1 MKKLLWLTVRALVVV
16 FVVAYVADFAVFRV
30 ESARGRGYDS
40 VEVKQFL
47 ETPLK
52 GSKAEYD
59 YMGTQPVDC
68 ARALFPHGAPP
79 CWWLRRHASQWE

>member
-1 MKKLLWLTVRALVVV
+1 MKKLLWLAVRVLIVV
-16 FVVAYVADFAVFRV
+16 FIVAYVLDFAVF
-30 ESARGRGYDS
+30 EIEKAKGHAYAS

-59 YMGTQPVDC
+59 YVGTEPVPC
-68 ARALFPHGAPP
+68 VRALFPHGDPP
-79 CWWLRRHASQWE
+79 CWWLRRHASEWE